1 MLSGLVIWGTLL
13 VGLIFLVLD
22 KRRGAGALVLAYFLL
37 LSLGHVPGVLAYL
50 NPNELEPWMNFEET
64 KTGFDVTLIGTTA
77 FIAGAIAAR
86 IMPIRTA
93 SAKAVQLTLGHDALS
108 WLSRRVLTVGIAFY
122 FVLLP
127 VSGFVPSLTAT
138 ISVGGELLILGIWFW
153 IYSAEKARDSRQIL
167 MIFAMLPLLPLS
179 TLVTGGFIGYGA
191 TWILSVAAFYFV
203 IARRR
208 IWFYI
213 ATPPVIFLGLSLF
226 VTYAQQRDDI
236 RELVWYQDSSIV
248 QRLNQVS
255 KLVTEF
261 QFLDLSDEQH
271 QFALDQRL
279 NQNFLVGA
287 GVIAHR
293 QGLSQLWYGATVPLW
308 AIVPRAIWPDKP
320 QVGGSGDLVSE
331 FTGIQFAEGTSIG
344 IGQVLEFYMNF
355 GMAGVLVGFAG
366 FGFMLMRLD
375 RATIRALA
383 VGDVDGA
390 LKSCLPGLSL
400 LMPLGSLMEILVSV
414 CAALFVS
421 QLLVRSKLFIPPFP
435 QRPNTK
441 LSGRTA
447 PMTGR
452 Q

>member
-1 MLSGLVIWGTLL
+1 MLNELAIWGTLFA
-13 VGLIFLVLD
+13 GLIFLVLD
-22 KRRGAGALVLAYFLL
+22 KRRGVGALVLAYFLL
-37 LSLGHVPGVLAYL
+37 LSLGHVPGVLVYL
-50 NPNELEPWMNFEET
+50 NPNELWVDFEAT
-64 KTGFDVTLIGTTA
+64 KIGFNVTLIGMTA

-86 IMPIRTA
+86 ILPMRTT
-93 SAKAVQLTLGHDALS
+93 SAKAVQIGRDALS
-108 WLSRRVLTVGIAFY
+108 LLSRRVLIVGIAFY

-127 VSGFVPSLTAT
+127 VAGFVPSLTAT

-153 IYSAEKARDSRQIL
+153 LYSAEAARDSRQIL
-167 MIFAMLPLLPLS
+167 AIFAMLPLLPLS
-179 TLVTGGFIGYGA
+179 TLVTGGFIGYGT
-191 TWILSVAAFYFV
+191 TWILSIVAFYFV

-236 RELVWYQDSSIV
+236 REVIWYQDSGIV

-255 KLVTEF
+255 KLITEF

-271 QFALDQRL
+271 QTALDLRL
-279 NQNFLVGA
+279 NQNFLVGM

-293 QGLSQLWYGATVPLW
+293 QGLSPLWYGATVPLW

-331 FTGIQFAEGTSIG
+331 FTGIPFAEGTSVG

-366 FGFMLMRLD
+366 FGFLLMRLD

-390 LKSCLPGLSL
+390 LKSCLPGVAFL
-400 LMPLGSLMEILVSV
+400 LPLGSLMEILVSV

-421 QLLVRSKLFIPPFP
+421 RLLVRLKLFIPSSP
-435 QRPNTK
+435 QRSNTK
-441 LSGRTA
+441 LSGRTM

>member
-1 MLSGLVIWGTLL
+1 MLSELVIWGTLL
-13 VGLIFLVLD
+13 AGLIFLVLD
-22 KRRGAGALVLAYFLL
+22 KRRGVGGMVLAYFLL
-37 LSLGHVPGVLAYL
+37 LSLGHVPGVLVYI
-50 NPNELEPWMNFEET
+50 NPNANVFVFFAAT
-64 KTGFDVTLIGTTA
+64 KIGFDVTLIGMTA

-86 IMPIRTA
+86 IMPMGTT
-93 SAKAVQLTLGHDALS
+93 SAKAVQLGPDALS
-108 WLSRRVLTVGIAFY
+108 TLSRRVLMMGIAFY

-127 VSGFVPSLTAT
+127 VSGLVPSLTAT
-138 ISVGGELLILGIWFW
+138 ISVGGQLLILGIWFW
-153 IYSAEKARDSRQIL
+153 IYSAEIARDSRQIL
-167 MIFAMLPLLPLS
+167 MIFAMLPLLPMS
-179 TLVTGGFIGYGA
+179 TLVTGGFIGYG
-191 TWILSVAAFYFV
+191 TNWILSIVAFYFV
-203 IARRR
+203 VARRR

-213 ATPPVIFLGLSLF
+213 AAPAVIYLGLSLF

-236 RELVWYQDSSIV
+236 RDVIWYQDAGIV

-271 QFALDQRL
+271 QTALDMRL
-279 NQNFLVGA
+279 NQNFLVGT

-293 QGLSQLWYGATVPLW
+293 QGFSKLWYGATVPLW

-320 QVGGSGDLVSE
+320 SVGGSGDLVTE
-331 FTGIQFAEGTSIG
+331 FTGIPFAQGTSVG

-375 RATIRALA
+375 RATIRALG

-390 LKSCLPGLSL
+390 LKWGLPGLSM
-400 LMPLGSLMEILVSV
+400 LMPMGSLIEILVSL
-414 CAALFVS
+414 CAAFVVS
-421 QLLVRSKLFIPPFP
+421 RLLVRSKWFFASFTL
-435 QRPNTK
+435 RPNAK
-441 LSGRTA
+441 LSGRTMR
-447 PMTGR
+447 MTGR